1 MVFEYYTIIKRE
13 RKVCTTKKYDR
24 KGDIGLW
31 VIFLVSAIAIAFT
44 TMVLLWVG
52 NKIFLSIRRDNRK
65 YDIENSKLEKGEDEN
80 DR

>member
-1 MVFEYYTIIKRE
+1 MFP
-13 RKVCTTKKYDR
+13 KVNRITKNHDR

-31 VIFLVSAIAIAFT
+31 VIFLVSAITIAFT
-44 TMVLLWVG
+44 TMVLLWIG

-65 YDIENSKLEKGEDEN
+65 YDIENSKLEKGEDED

>member
-1 MVFEYYTIIKRE
+1 M
-13 RKVCTTKKYDR
+13 RKSTTGNLATKNHDR

-44 TMVLLWVG
+44 TMVLLWIG

-65 YDIENSKLEKGEDEN
+65 YDIENSKLKKGEDEN